1 MNDASER
8 HHAFAAHRLANDR
21 KRFLPDRIVR
31 PDVIGAVEIAL
42 VDLAARDERVD
53 LDHVVALD
61 LDRLDLL
68 VLDQEI
74 GVLRIFVSAALVG
87 RLDRLAGDVVDEL
100 LAQPIAG
107 LLVELAERHPL
118 AGGRGGIEPR
128 SGRKRGP
135 A

>member
-1 MNDASER
+1 M
-8 HHAFAAHRLANDR
+8 
-21 KRFLPDRIVR
+21 
-31 PDVIGAVEIAL
+31 
-42 VDLAARDERVD
+42 
-53 LDHVVALD
+53 VALH

-118 AGGRGGIEPR
+118 AGGRGGIDRDRAGNEGQLDVALPVGTSSR
-128 SGRKRGP
+128 HAKLLLNHWLGL
-135 A
+135 